1 MTKNTETALAVIAE
15 LIACKDLKDEE
26 LRLRQRRECSIAR
39 RPDALAKVNGMRDEY
54 NRRSPIA
61 WALARSLCGVH
72 WDSAEEANI
81 EASERG
87 FVHGSRD
94 WEAFVERREAELS
107 AARRGMC
114 GDIASDGGMCSR
126 DQPVPS
132 AGQEAVWDVFF
143 VRPGMASE
151 DVLTVTKI
159 EDAEKQVHAAL
170 IRRIVPRFIDPAK
183 RD

>member
-61 WALARSLCGVH
+61 WALTRSLCEVH

-107 AARRGMC
+107 AVRR
-114 GDIASDGGMCSR
+114 GMCSR